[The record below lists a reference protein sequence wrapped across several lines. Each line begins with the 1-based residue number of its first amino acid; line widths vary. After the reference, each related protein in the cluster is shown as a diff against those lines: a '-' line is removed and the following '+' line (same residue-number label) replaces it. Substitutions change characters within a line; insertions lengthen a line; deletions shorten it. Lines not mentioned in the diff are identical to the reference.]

1 MIYTELEPVTPLLL
15 FNGLSI
21 VSTEAASFHQFPAV
35 YSKEVGLHLDEKYS
49 SFFQFIHIFFC
60 PLYHDHWAAATL
72 GSKQTPAA
80 TPSSAQQGALTEN

>member
-21 VSTEAASFHQFPAV
+21 ISTEAASFHQFPAV
-35 YSKEVGLHLDEKYS
+35 YSKEVGRHLDEKYS
-49 SFFQFIHIFFC
+49 SFSQFIHIFFC
-60 PLYHDHWAAATL
+60 PLYHDHGVAATL
-72 GSKQTPAA
+72 GSKQIPSA